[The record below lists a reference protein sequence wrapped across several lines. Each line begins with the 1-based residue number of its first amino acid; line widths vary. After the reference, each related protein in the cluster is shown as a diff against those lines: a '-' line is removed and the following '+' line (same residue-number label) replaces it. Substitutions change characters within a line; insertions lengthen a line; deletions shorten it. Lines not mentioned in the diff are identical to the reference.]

1 MKILGIETTCDETGL
16 AILQVDPQKERFKI
30 LANEIASQ
38 YKVHQPFGGVVPILA
53 AREHEK
59 NLPILW
65 QKIKPLAQDIDY
77 IAFAHGPGL
86 APALIRGKDFI
97 SQKLSRELKAKIITV
112 NHLAGHFYS
121 FLLKNKLNV
130 WQKKK
135 EISFPCL
142 GLIISGGHTLLYL
155 FEDYYHKRKL
165 GETLDDAVGEAFDK
179 VARML
184 GLPYPGGPKIE
195 KLAKYG
201 KPLFSL
207 PKPVLNRGYL
217 FSFAGLKTA
226 VLEIVE
232 ELKAYNKLN
241 EENIQ
246 NLAASFQKTVFEILT
261 QKLEK
266 ALKEFKAKS
275 IVVGGGVAANRTLK
289 KWLEKYFGKKMV
301 YFPEKIL
308 ATDNGLNIALAGYFK
323 IKAGGKPTP
332 LKRLDIYP
340 QLPW

>member
-1 MKILGIETTCDETGL
+1 MKIIGVETTCDETGIAAL
-16 AILQVDPQKERFKI
+16 EIDKKERFRI

-53 AREHEK
+53 AREHKK

-65 QKIKPLAQDIDY
+65 SKVENIAKNADF
-77 IAFAHGPGL
+77 IAFSYGPGL
-86 APALIRGKDFI
+86 APALIQGKEFVL
-97 SQKLSRELKAKIITV
+97 KLSKKLKIKIVPV

-121 FLLKNKLNV
+121 FLLKNKIKR
-130 WQKKK
+130 WQKLK
-135 EISFPCL
+135 EIDFPCL
-142 GLIISGGHTLLYL
+142 GLIISGGHTILYL
-155 FEDYYHKRKL
+155 FSDYYHKKKL
-165 GETLDDAVGEAFDK
+165 GETLDDALGEAFDK

-184 GLPYPGGPKIE
+184 GLPYPGGPWIE
-195 KLAKYG
+195 KLAKSG

-207 PKPVLNRGYL
+207 PKPVLNQGYK

-232 ELKAYNKLN
+232 DLKTFGKLN
-241 EENIQ
+241 EDNIK
-246 NLAASFQKTVFEILT
+246 NLASSFQKTCFEIII
-261 QKLEK
+261 QKLDK
-266 ALKEFKAKS
+266 AMKEYRAKS

-289 KWLEKYFGKKMV
+289 NWLENYFGKKIV

-323 IKAGGKPTP
+323 IKKLGKRA
-332 LKRLDIYP
+332 LVKNFDIHP
-340 QLPW
+340 RLPW